1 MMAELKD
8 LFSKRDKEY
17 QDRTQEIF
25 KRISTVTKALSE
37 FLRKSDNEVERGKIS
52 WKDISL
58 VNNNFVTMVGVISF
72 QPGQEVTTSEGEKV
86 TVTKDTA
93 DYFKRV
99 IRLGIPYKLVVEG
112 TKEEIF
118 QFITNREKEEREQA
132 QQAVGA
138 FAEAAQ
144 WNEGDMFMQSPI
156 SSIDNQPFD
165 LNALSEEQ
173 KKMLKLSVLAGQA
186 SNLGGRK
193 N

>member
-1 MMAELKD
+1 MTELKE
-8 LFSKRDKEY
+8 LFDKRDKEY
-17 QDRTQEIF
+17 QDQTQEIF
-25 KRISTVTKALSE
+25 KRITTVTEALSE
-37 FLRKSDNEVERGKIS
+37 FLRNTDDDVDKGEIS

-58 VNNNFVTMVGVISF
+58 INNDFVTMVGLISF
-72 QPGQEVTTSEGEKV
+72 QPGQEVSTTEGEKV
-86 TVTKDTA
+86 TVTKDTV

-99 IRLGIPYKLVVEG
+99 IRFGIPYKLAVKG

-118 QFITNREKEEREQA
+118 QFIVDREKAEKEQQ
-132 QQAVGA
+132 QQAVDA

-144 WNEGDMFMQSPI
+144 LDEGNMFTQSPI
-156 SSIDNQPFD
+156 SPIDNQPFD

-173 KKMLKLSVLAGQA
+173 KKMLKLTVLAGQV